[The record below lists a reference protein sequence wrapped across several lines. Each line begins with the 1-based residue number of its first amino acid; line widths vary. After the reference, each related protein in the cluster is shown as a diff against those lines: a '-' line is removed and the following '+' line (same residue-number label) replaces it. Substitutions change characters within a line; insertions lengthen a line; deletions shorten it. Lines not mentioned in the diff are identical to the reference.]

1 MKDTNRTTNRR
12 TNNDAI
18 ARMHAKD
25 YCRTKGGI
33 SLVIDIR
40 FHQSYRMM
48 HLLLPSPSFSIL
60 PRSEHFYVGS
70 RDVVDSG
77 TDGLSLHEIRLA
89 NDLVRN
95 TRDDTASLG
104 K

>member
-18 ARMHAKD
+18 ARMHAVERKEVSH
-25 YCRTKGGI
+25 YLSTF
-33 SLVIDIR
+33 R

-48 HLLLPSPSFSIL
+48 HLPLPSPSFSIL

-77 TDGLSLHEIRLA
+77 TYGLSLHEIRLA